1 VRVGRLP
8 RGLRVSA
15 PQVEMPE
22 YWTIEDVAR
31 YFKVSRRTAER
42 MGIPYAKIG
51 RRRVYLPKDVAEFL
65 LEKVS

>member
-1 VRVGRLP
+1 
-8 RGLRVSA
+8 
-15 PQVEMPE
+15 MPE